1 MTPTP
6 TASAPTPTRRRHWGG
21 ALLAPG
27 TRLMFALTMPAKQA
41 LLAAALLLPMGL
53 LLVLVLQSNLAQRQ
67 ATTTELRGVAVIE
80 RLLPVV
86 LATQRH
92 RGLTIR
98 ALSGDTNAL
107 AERDD
112 ARRTLRAAVL
122 ALDNSVAQP
131 AGYSLADVWPA
142 QRSAVL
148 ALVDGPQAGNAAG
161 NAAGSAAGSAAE
173 AFAQHSGAVEGLRQL
188 ALINGERSSLVL
200 DPQASSYFL
209 IDLLVNTMLPTL
221 ESAATTRGLGAG
233 LLARGHSSLGER
245 AAVIGQAGQL
255 RTHLADLRDKISAY
269 ERAGGT
275 PLAGWPASRDGLQ
288 RLAQQATSLFSAD
301 TLAGDSASYFEQASA
316 AIDQLRGLH
325 DEASASLQREI
336 NRQQQRIDRGMALQ
350 AGLFA
355 SGVLL
360 LGYLLLCFH
369 ATFQASL
376 RVLRLGTD
384 AMARGDLAHRTSV
397 RGNDELAAIGR
408 TVDATCANLSG
419 MVAEIRTSATLV
431 NLAGSQVSDGNQRL
445 SERTDQQ
452 ASSVRS
458 SVDAIGQLS
467 QAVAQNALAS
477 RELDSLTDSLL
488 SQAQQGHGAMAE
500 TVVAMARMQQASQRV
515 AEVVGVIDDVAF
527 QTSMLSLNAAIEAAR
542 AGESGRGFAVVA
554 SEVRQLAQRCAES
567 AHEIRLLIG
576 DASTQVETSAAKL
589 QRVSQ
594 SLDTIVSGVGEVS
607 GRLRSISAAS
617 TQQSAGLGEVRQSVS
632 NLDKITQ
639 ENAALVELSAS
650 ASSTLVERADALRL
664 AVVSMRLRQASA
676 DEAQAL
682 VGQAMAHLSQAGR
695 ERAFADFHDPRGR
708 FIDRDLYIFVFDRNG
723 NTSAFGSKPLLMGQ
737 PASAVPGLD
746 APSFLEHAWAAADAG
761 GGWVHYDVVSPG
773 TMQVMPKESFI
784 LPLGSTEFIGCGAY
798 RREGG
803 VHRGGPGAADSAR
816 AAAPPSRVAQR
827 ARLPA

>member
-1 MTPTP
+1 MTPTDTP
-6 TASAPTPTRRRHWGG
+6 SAPTPIRRPHCGG
-21 ALLAPG
+21 ALLSPG
-27 TRLMFALTMPAKQA
+27 TRLMFALTMPAKLA

-53 LLVLVLQSNLAQRQ
+53 LLGLVLQSNLAQRQ
-67 ATTTELRGVAVIE
+67 ATNTELHGVAVIE

-92 RGLTIR
+92 RGLTNR
-98 ALSGDTNAL
+98 ALSGDTSAL

-122 ALDNSVAQP
+122 ALDNSLAQP
-131 AGYSLADVWPA
+131 TGYSLADVWQA
-142 QRSAVL
+142 QRSTVL
-148 ALVDGPQAGNAAG
+148 ALVDGPQ
-161 NAAGSAAGSAAE
+161 AGSAAE
-173 AFAQHSGAVEGLRQL
+173 AFAQHSRAVEGLRQL

-200 DPQASSYFL
+200 DPQATAYFL

-255 RTHLADLRDKISAY
+255 RSHLVDLRDKISAY

-275 PLAGWPASRDGLQ
+275 PLVAWPASRDGLQ
-288 RLAQQATSLFSAD
+288 RLAQHATSRFSAD

-325 DEASASLQREI
+325 DEASASLQLEI
-336 NRQQQRIDRGMALQ
+336 KRQQQHIERDMALQ

-360 LGYLLLCFH
+360 LGYLLLCFL

-500 TVVAMARMQQASQRV
+500 TVVAMAKMQQASQRV

-527 QTSMLSLNAAIEAAR
+527 QTSMLSLNAAVEAAR

-567 AHEIRLLIG
+567 ADEIRLLIG

-723 NTSAFGSKPLLMGQ
+723 NTSAFGSKPLLVGQ

-746 APSFLEHAWAAADAG
+746 APTFLERAWAAADAG
-761 GGWVHYDVVSPG
+761 GGWIHYDVMSPG
-773 TMQVMPKESFI
+773 TQQVTAKESFI

-803 VHRGGPGAADSAR
+803 TNRGGPSPAASASDSAS
-816 AAAPPSRVAQR
+816 AAAQPTRVAQR
-827 ARLPA
+827 ARVPA